1 MACFTRSASKTVS
14 NVEDVDDALLQEL
27 RKMMRLVNNDR
38 TDRVVVELRIK
49 QEIDEEAPKGS

>member
-1 MACFTRSASKTVS
+1 MACFTRSAAKTVS
-14 NVEDVDDALLQEL
+14 NVGDVDDALLQEL

-49 QEIDEEAPKGS
+49 QVIDEEAPKGS

>member
-49 QEIDEEAPKGS
+49 QVIDEEAPKGS

>member
-49 QEIDEEAPKGS
+49 QVIDEEAPKDS

>member
-38 TDRVVVELRIK
+38 TDRVVVELRVK
-49 QEIDEEAPKGS
+49 QVIDEEAPKDS